1 MRLLQSHFVLLVIF
15 SLCVS
20 AVFAALM
27 REESLEQ
34 IKLGARMFAGLVGAA
49 VVIGWLMY
57 PFPL

>member
-1 MRLLQSHFVLLVIF
+1 MFNSHFLLLVIF
-15 SLCVS
+15 SACVS

-27 REESLEQ
+27 REDTAGQLTLAA
-34 IKLGARMFAGLVGAA
+34 KMLAGLICAA

>member
-1 MRLLQSHFVLLVIF
+1 MLKSHLVLLVIF

-27 REESLEQ
+27 RDDPRGQL
-34 IKLGARMFAGLVGAA
+34 ILGAKMFGGFLAAA
-49 VVIGWLMY
+49 VAIGWLMY